1 MFPHRT
7 ENELLYCVSFPVS
20 DEAQSA
26 DFVLPIGKAKIER
39 PGAFVG
45 LSECMERPTGA
56 SQPTNG
62 LTN

>member
-1 MFPHRT
+1 M
-7 ENELLYCVSFPVS
+7 SFPFS

-56 SQPTNG
+56 SQPANG